1 MARALMVGDI
11 GGTHAR
17 FAIAEFSE
25 QWHLTDKCDMESGSA
40 SFEGLLQDYVNRLAP
55 DRPLDICLAV
65 AGPVVDRAVIFTN
78 RQWRLSEAKLL
89 TFGFARARLLND
101 GPVRESSHHFH
112 RIESGRSRSNYFMEL
127 GF

>member
-1 MARALMVGDI
+1 MARALVVGDI

-25 QWHLTDKCDMESGSA
+25 QWHLTDKCDVESGSA
-40 SFEGLLQDYVNRLAP
+40 SFEWLLQDYVNRLAP

-65 AGPVVDRAVIFTN
+65 AGPVVDRAVVFTN

-101 GPVRESSHHFH
+101 FAALAFAAPQ
-112 RIESGRSRSNYFMEL
+112 L
-127 GF
+127 